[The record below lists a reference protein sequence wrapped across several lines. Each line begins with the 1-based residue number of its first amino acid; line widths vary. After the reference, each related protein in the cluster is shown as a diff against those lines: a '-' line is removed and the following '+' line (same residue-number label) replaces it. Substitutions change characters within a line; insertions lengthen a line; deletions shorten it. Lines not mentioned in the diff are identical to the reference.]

1 MLNGDIV
8 NEELVGMVVD
18 KFFEH
23 WRGINYIDTDLH
35 SVVLSCPYITYAECD
50 ICIFRIIE
58 RINNENGQV

>member
-1 MLNGDIV
+1 MIYRVDYYDIV

-35 SVVLSCPYITYAECD
+35 SVVLSLLL
-50 ICIFRIIE
+50 
-58 RINNENGQV
+58 